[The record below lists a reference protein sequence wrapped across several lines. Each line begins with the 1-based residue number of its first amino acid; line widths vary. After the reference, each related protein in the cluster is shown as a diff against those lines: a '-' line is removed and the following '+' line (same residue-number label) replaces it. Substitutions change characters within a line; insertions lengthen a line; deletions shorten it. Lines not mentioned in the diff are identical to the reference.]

1 MKNMMTEIARA
12 EALTYI
18 LNKLDNGVEMLALES
33 ASRSEVLFINS
44 LEFALFVESSSLEKL
59 SKIMRIGKHGV
70 ELRAVK
76 YEVSRSVEVLAFINK
91 GTMSSKAKRTAGWQ
105 VGEEQI
111 AEMLGGKRTG
121 NEAHHSADVTI
132 IRNGKKMMV
141 EVKNCEG
148 RLY

>member
-1 MKNMMTEIARA
+1 MKNMMTEAARM

-18 LNKLDNGVEMLALES
+18 LNKLDNGVEMFALES
-33 ASRSEVLFINS
+33 ASRCEVLFINS
-44 LEFALFVESSSLEKL
+44 LEFAIFVESASIEKL
-59 SKIMRIGKHGV
+59 SKIMRIGKNGV

-76 YEVSRSVEVLAFINK
+76 YEASRSAEVLAFIGK
-91 GTMSSKAKRTAGWQ
+91 GTMASKAKRMAGWQ

-111 AEMLGGKRTG
+111 AAMLGGKRTG
-121 NEAHHSADVTI
+121 NEAHHAADVTI
-132 IRNGKKMMV
+132 IRNGKTMMV